1 MKRKWKDA
9 FPPVDDS
16 FERSMDRAFEV
27 IRKENRQVKKKVGIG
42 FILVAALVLVSA
54 TALAISVI
62 RYSPRQDAR
71 TRAHAAL
78 MEKYGLT
85 EEILTL
91 FNETMTGNGS
101 DWEINYD
108 LPVYAEYAGTYR
120 VVCSHGKVS
129 ATWSHDGETFD
140 AGGDLHDAVWG
151 APQLKH
157 MRQLYKTREDTLAH
171 YDELGTYYAM
181 SIEEKAAIDAP
192 LLELPRVIDI
202 LHIAPEDGDIQ
213 PDEAKALAQDEIL
226 RGYAED
232 RDALAEC
239 ECRVTFMLI
248 EEARVYELLFR
259 MNDKIEYDVRLRS
272 PSGEILSCQL
282 FNTSDRNESD
292 MSVEAVGDE
301 AYSTLPP
308 EKPSESDD
316 LCGDV
321 VDDESMSIEARAAL
335 HERMRKQG
343 GDPEQWNS
351 VLPETGDVSEADA
364 TSIAQTALLE
374 QFGVSPEKLSMMETE
389 VYCQIDYCFFDEP
402 TRSWFVRFV
411 DNTDDYQVYLR
422 ASDGT
427 VADVSNQGSA
437 LGIG

>member
-1 MKRKWKDA
+1 MKIKRKDA
-9 FPPVDDS
+9 FPPVDES

-27 IRKENRQVKKKVGIG
+27 IRKENCQVKKKVGIG

-54 TALAISVI
+54 TALAISMI

-71 TRAHAAL
+71 TQAHAAL

-129 ATWSHDGETFD
+129 ATWSHDGEAFD
-140 AGGDLHDAVWG
+140 TSGDLHDVVWG
-151 APQLKH
+151 VPQLEH
-157 MRQLYKTREDTLAH
+157 MRQLYKAHDEALARH
-171 YDELGTYYAM
+171 DELGTYSSL

-226 RGYAED
+226 RRYAED
-232 RDALAEC
+232 GDALAEC

-248 EEARVYELLFR
+248 EEAREYELLFR
-259 MNDKIEYDVRLRS
+259 MDDKIEYGVRLRS

-301 AYSTLPP
+301 AYSTDR
-308 EKPSESDD
+308 KS
-316 LCGDV
+316 V
-321 VDDESMSIEARAAL
+321 V
-335 HERMRKQG
+335 
-343 GDPEQWNS
+343 
-351 VLPETGDVSEADA
+351 
-364 TSIAQTALLE
+364 
-374 QFGVSPEKLSMMETE
+374 
-389 VYCQIDYCFFDEP
+389 
-402 TRSWFVRFV
+402 
-411 DNTDDYQVYLR
+411 
-422 ASDGT
+422 
-427 VADVSNQGSA
+427 
-437 LGIG
+437 

>member
-71 TRAHAAL
+71 TQAHAAL

-151 APQLKH
+151 APQMEH
-157 MRQLYKTREDTLAH
+157 MRQLYKTRNEALEH
-171 YDELGTYYAM
+171 YDELGTYSSL

-213 PDEAKALAQDEIL
+213 PGEAEALARDEIVC
-226 RGYAED
+226 RYAED

-248 EEARVYELLFR
+248 EEAREYELLFR
-259 MNDKIEYDVRLRS
+259 MDDKVWYDVRLCS
-272 PSGEILSCQL
+272 PKGEILSCQR
-282 FNTSDRNESD
+282 FDGSDQD
-292 MSVEAVGDE
+292 AGD
-301 AYSTLPP
+301 L
-308 EKPSESDD
+308 SEET
-316 LCGDV
+316 
-321 VDDESMSIEARAAL
+321 VDDEGMSIETRAAL
-335 HERMRKQG
+335 HEMMRKQG

-351 VLPETGDVSEADA
+351 VLPEANDVSESDA
-364 TSIAQTALLE
+364 ISIAQTALLE
-374 QFGVSPEKLSMMETE
+374 QFGVTPEKLSMMETE
-389 VYCQIDYCFFDEP
+389 IYCQIDYCLFDEP
-402 TRSWFVRFV
+402 TRSWFVRFT
-411 DNTDDYQVYLR
+411 DSTDDYQVYLR

-427 VADVSNQGSA
+427 VADVSNQGSV
-437 LGIG
+437 LGVG

>member
-9 FPPVDDS
+9 FPPVDES

-27 IRKENRQVKKKVGIG
+27 IRKENCQVKKKVGIG

-151 APQLKH
+151 APQMEH
-157 MRQLYKTREDTLAH
+157 MRQLYKTRNEALEH
-171 YDELGTYYAM
+171 YDELGTYSSL

-213 PDEAKALAQDEIL
+213 PGEAEALARDEIVC
-226 RGYAED
+226 RYAED

-239 ECRVTFMLI
+239 VCRVTFMLI
-248 EEARVYELLFR
+248 EEAREYELLFR
-259 MNDKIEYDVRLRS
+259 MDDKVWYDVRLCS
-272 PSGEILSCQL
+272 PKGEILSCQR
-282 FNTSDRNESD
+282 FDGSDQD
-292 MSVEAVGDE
+292 AGD
-301 AYSTLPP
+301 L
-308 EKPSESDD
+308 SEET
-316 LCGDV
+316 
-321 VDDESMSIEARAAL
+321 VDDEGMSIETRAAL
-335 HERMRKQG
+335 HEMMRKQG

-351 VLPETGDVSEADA
+351 VLPEANDVSESDA
-364 TSIAQTALLE
+364 ISIAQTALLE
-374 QFGVSPEKLSMMETE
+374 QFGVTPEKLSMMETE
-389 VYCQIDYCFFDEP
+389 IYCQIDYCLFDEP
-402 TRSWFVRFV
+402 TRSWFVRFT
-411 DNTDDYQVYLR
+411 DSTDDYQVYLR

-427 VADVSNQGSA
+427 VADVSNQGSV
-437 LGIG
+437 LGVG

>member
-1 MKRKWKDA
+1 MKIKWKDA
-9 FPPVDDS
+9 FPPVDES
-16 FERSMDRAFEV
+16 FERSMDCAFEV
-27 IRKENRQVKKKVGIG
+27 IRKENRKVKKKVGIG

-54 TALAISVI
+54 TALAISMI
-62 RYSPRQDAR
+62 HYSPRQDSR
-71 TRAHAAL
+71 NQAHAAL

-91 FNETMTGNGS
+91 FNETMIENGS
-101 DWEINYD
+101 DWEIDYD

-151 APQLKH
+151 ASQLEH
-157 MRQLYKTREDTLAH
+157 MCQLYKTRNEALEH
-171 YDELGTYYAM
+171 YDELGTYSSL

-213 PDEAKALAQDEIL
+213 PGEAEALARDEIVC
-226 RGYAED
+226 RYAED

-248 EEARVYELLFR
+248 EEAREYELLFR
-259 MNDKIEYDVRLRS
+259 MDDKVWYDVRLCS
-272 PSGEILSCQL
+272 PNGEILSCQR
-282 FNTSDRNESD
+282 FDGSDQGT
-292 MSVEAVGDE
+292 GD
-301 AYSTLPP
+301 L
-308 EKPSESDD
+308 SEET
-316 LCGDV
+316 
-321 VDDESMSIEARAAL
+321 VDDAELSIEARAAL
-335 HERMRKQG
+335 HDKMRKQG

-364 TSIAQTALLE
+364 ISIAQSALLE
-374 QFGVSPEKLSMMETE
+374 QFGVTPDKLAMMETE

-411 DNTDDYQVYLR
+411 DNVDDYQVYLR

>member
-9 FPPVDDS
+9 FPPVDES

-27 IRKENRQVKKKVGIG
+27 IRKGNRQVKKKVGIG

-54 TALAISVI
+54 AALAISVI

-91 FNETMTGNGS
+91 FNETITGNGS

-120 VVCSHGKVS
+120 VVCSHGKVA
-129 ATWSHDGETFD
+129 ATWSHDGETYD
-140 AGGDLHDAVWG
+140 KGGDLHDAVWG
-151 APQLKH
+151 ASQLEH
-157 MRQLYKTREDTLAH
+157 MRQLYKTRNEALEH
-171 YDELGTYYAM
+171 YDELGTYSSL

-213 PDEAKALAQDEIL
+213 PGEAEALARDEIL
-226 RGYAED
+226 HRFVED
-232 RDALAEC
+232 EEALAEC
-239 ECRVTFMLI
+239 ECKATFMLI
-248 EEARVYELLFR
+248 GEVREYELLFR
-259 MNDKIEYDVRLRS
+259 MDGQVWYDVRLCS
-272 PSGEILSCQL
+272 PNGEILSCQR
-282 FNTSDRNESD
+282 FDGSDQD
-292 MSVEAVGDE
+292 AGD
-301 AYSTLPP
+301 L
-308 EKPSESDD
+308 SEET
-316 LCGDV
+316 
-321 VDDESMSIEARAAL
+321 VDDEGMSIEARAAL

-364 TSIAQTALLE
+364 ISLAQSALLE
-374 QFGVSPEKLSMMETE
+374 QFGVTPDKLAMMETE

-411 DNTDDYQVYLR
+411 DNVDDYQVYLR

>member
-1 MKRKWKDA
+1 MKRQWKDA
-9 FPPVDDS
+9 FPPVDES

-27 IRKENRQVKKKVGIG
+27 IRKENCQVKKKVGIG

-71 TRAHAAL
+71 TQAHAAL

-108 LPVYAEYAGTYR
+108 MPVYAEYVGTYR
-120 VVCSHGKVS
+120 VISSRGKVA
-129 ATWSHDGETFD
+129 ATWSHDGETYD
-140 AGGDLHDAVWG
+140 ESGDLHDAVWG
-151 APQLKH
+151 TPQLKR

-171 YDELGTYYAM
+171 YNELGTYYAL

-226 RGYAED
+226 RRYAED
-232 RDALAEC
+232 GDALAEC

-248 EEARVYELLFR
+248 EEARDYELLFR
-259 MNDKIEYDVRLRS
+259 MDDKIEYGVRLRS
-272 PSGEILSCQL
+272 PSGEILSCQR
-282 FNTSDRNESD
+282 FDGSDQGT
-292 MSVEAVGDE
+292 GD
-301 AYSTLPP
+301 L
-308 EKPSESDD
+308 SEET
-316 LCGDV
+316 
-321 VDDESMSIEARAAL
+321 VDDAELSIEARAAL
-335 HERMRKQG
+335 HDKMRKQG

-389 VYCQIDYCFFDEP
+389 VYCQINYCFFDEP

-411 DNTDDYQVYLR
+411 DKTDDYQVYLR

>member
-1 MKRKWKDA
+1 MKIKWKDA
-9 FPPVDDS
+9 FPPVDES
-16 FERSMDRAFEV
+16 FERSMDCAFEV
-27 IRKENRQVKKKVGIG
+27 IRKENRKVKKKVGIG

-54 TALAISVI
+54 TALAISMI
-62 RYSPRQDAR
+62 HYSPRQDSR
-71 TRAHAAL
+71 NQVHAAL

-85 EEILTL
+85 EDILTL
-91 FNETMTGNGS
+91 FNETMIENGS
-101 DWEINYD
+101 DWEIDYD

-151 APQLKH
+151 APQMEH
-157 MRQLYKTREDTLAH
+157 MRQLYKTRNEALEH
-171 YDELGTYYAM
+171 YDELGTYSSL

-202 LHIAPEDGDIQ
+202 LHIAPEDGDIG

-226 RGYAED
+226 RRYAED
-232 RDALAEC
+232 RDALAGC

-248 EEARVYELLFR
+248 EEAREYELLFR
-259 MNDKIEYDVRLRS
+259 MDDKIEYDVRLRS
-272 PSGEILSCQL
+272 PNGEILSCQR
-282 FNTSDRNESD
+282 FDGSDQGT
-292 MSVEAVGDE
+292 GD
-301 AYSTLPP
+301 L
-308 EKPSESDD
+308 SEET
-316 LCGDV
+316 
-321 VDDESMSIEARAAL
+321 VDDAELSIEARAAL
-335 HERMRKQG
+335 HDKMRKQG

-364 TSIAQTALLE
+364 ISIAQSALLE
-374 QFGVSPEKLSMMETE
+374 QFGVTPDKLAMMETE

-411 DNTDDYQVYLR
+411 DNVDDYQVYLR

>member
-151 APQLKH
+151 APQMEH
-157 MRQLYKTREDTLAH
+157 MRQLYKTRNEALEH
-171 YDELGTYYAM
+171 YDELGTYSSL

-213 PDEAKALAQDEIL
+213 PGEAEALARDEIVC
-226 RGYAED
+226 RYAED

-239 ECRVTFMLI
+239 VCRVTFMLI
-248 EEARVYELLFR
+248 EEAREYELLFR
-259 MNDKIEYDVRLRS
+259 MDDKVWYDVRLCS
-272 PSGEILSCQL
+272 PKGEILSCQR
-282 FNTSDRNESD
+282 FDGSDQD
-292 MSVEAVGDE
+292 AGD
-301 AYSTLPP
+301 L
-308 EKPSESDD
+308 SEET
-316 LCGDV
+316 
-321 VDDESMSIEARAAL
+321 VDDEGMSIETRAAL
-335 HERMRKQG
+335 HEMMRKQG

-351 VLPETGDVSEADA
+351 VLPEANDVSESDA
-364 TSIAQTALLE
+364 ISIAQTALLE
-374 QFGVSPEKLSMMETE
+374 QFGVTPEKLSMMETE
-389 VYCQIDYCFFDEP
+389 IYCQIDYCLFDEP
-402 TRSWFVRFV
+402 TRSWFVRFT
-411 DNTDDYQVYLR
+411 DSTDDYQVYLR

-427 VADVSNQGSA
+427 VADVSNQGSV
-437 LGIG
+437 LGVG

>member
-9 FPPVDDS
+9 FPPVDES
-16 FERSMDRAFEV
+16 FERSMDCAFEV
-27 IRKENRQVKKKVGIG
+27 IRKENRKVKKKVGIG

-54 TALAISVI
+54 TALAISI
-62 RYSPRQDAR
+62 IHYSPRQGSR
-71 TRAHAAL
+71 NQAHAAL

-91 FNETMTGNGS
+91 FNETMIENGS
-101 DWEINYD
+101 DWEIDYD

-140 AGGDLHDAVWG
+140 TGGDLHDAVWG
-151 APQLKH
+151 ASQLEH
-157 MRQLYKTREDTLAH
+157 MRQLYKTRNEALEH
-171 YDELGTYYAM
+171 YDELGTYYAL

-202 LHIAPEDGDIQ
+202 LHIAPEDGDIG

-226 RGYAED
+226 RRYAED
-232 RDALAEC
+232 RDALAGC

-248 EEARVYELLFR
+248 EEAREYELLFR
-259 MNDKIEYDVRLRS
+259 MDDKIEYDVRLRS
-272 PSGEILSCQL
+272 PSGEILSCQR
-282 FNTSDRNESD
+282 FDGSEQGT
-292 MSVEAVGDE
+292 GD
-301 AYSTLPP
+301 L
-308 EKPSESDD
+308 SEET
-316 LCGDV
+316 
-321 VDDESMSIEARAAL
+321 VDDAELSIEARAAL
-335 HERMRKQG
+335 HDKMRKQG

-364 TSIAQTALLE
+364 ISIAQSALLE
-374 QFGVSPEKLSMMETE
+374 QFGVTPDKLAMMETE

-411 DNTDDYQVYLR
+411 DNVDDYQVYLR

>member
-9 FPPVDDS
+9 FPPVDES

-27 IRKENRQVKKKVGIG
+27 IRKENCQVKKKVGIG

-108 LPVYAEYAGTYR
+108 LPVYADYVGTYR
-120 VVCSHGKVS
+120 VVSSRGKVT
-129 ATWSHDGETFD
+129 ATWSHDGETYD
-140 AGGDLHDAVWG
+140 KGGDLHDAVWG
-151 APQLKH
+151 ASQLEH
-157 MRQLYKTREDTLAH
+157 MRQLYKAREETLAH
-171 YDELGTYYAM
+171 YDELGTYYAL

-213 PDEAKALAQDEIL
+213 PDEANALAQDEIL
-226 RGYAED
+226 RRYAED
-232 RDALAEC
+232 GDALAEC

-248 EEARVYELLFR
+248 EEAREYELLFR
-259 MNDKIEYDVRLRS
+259 MDDKIEYGVRLRS
-272 PSGEILSCQL
+272 PSGEILSCQR
-282 FNTSDRNESD
+282 FDGSDQGT
-292 MSVEAVGDE
+292 GD
-301 AYSTLPP
+301 L
-308 EKPSESDD
+308 SEET
-316 LCGDV
+316 
-321 VDDESMSIEARAAL
+321 VDDAELSIEARAAL
-335 HERMRKQG
+335 HDKMRKQG

-364 TSIAQTALLE
+364 ISIAQSALLE
-374 QFGVSPEKLSMMETE
+374 QFGVTPDKLAMMETE

-402 TRSWFVRFV
+402 TRSWFVRFA
-411 DNTDDYQVYLR
+411 DSTDDYQVYLR

-427 VADVSNQGSA
+427 VTDISNQGSV
-437 LGIG
+437 LGAG

>member
-1 MKRKWKDA
+1 MKRQWKDA

-42 FILVAALVLVSA
+42 FILVATLVLVSA
-54 TALAISVI
+54 TALAISMI
-62 RYSPRQDAR
+62 HYSPRQDSR
-71 TRAHAAL
+71 NQAHAAL

-91 FNETMTGNGS
+91 FNETMIENGS
-101 DWEINYD
+101 DWEIDYD

-151 APQLKH
+151 ASQLEH
-157 MRQLYKTREDTLAH
+157 MYQLYKTRNEALEH
-171 YDELGTYYAM
+171 YDELGTYSSL

-202 LHIAPEDGDIQ
+202 LHIAPEDGDIG
-213 PDEAKALAQDEIL
+213 PDEAKILAQDEIL
-226 RGYAED
+226 RRYTED
-232 RDALAEC
+232 RDALAGC

-248 EEARVYELLFR
+248 EEAREYELLFR
-259 MNDKIEYDVRLRS
+259 MDDKIEYDVRLRS
-272 PSGEILSCQL
+272 PSGEILSCQR
-282 FNTSDRNESD
+282 FDGSDQGT
-292 MSVEAVGDE
+292 GD
-301 AYSTLPP
+301 L
-308 EKPSESDD
+308 SEET
-316 LCGDV
+316 
-321 VDDESMSIEARAAL
+321 VDDAELSIEARAAL
-335 HERMRKQG
+335 HDKMRKQG

-364 TSIAQTALLE
+364 ISLAQSALLE
-374 QFGVSPEKLSMMETE
+374 QFGVTPDKLAMMETE

-411 DNTDDYQVYLR
+411 DNVDDYQVYLR

-427 VADVSNQGSA
+427 VTDISNQGSV
-437 LGIG
+437 LGAG

>member
-42 FILVAALVLVSA
+42 FILVATLVLVSA
-54 TALAISVI
+54 TALAISMI
-62 RYSPRQDAR
+62 HYSPRQDSR
-71 TRAHAAL
+71 NQAHAAL

-91 FNETMTGNGS
+91 FNETMIENGS
-101 DWEINYD
+101 DWEIDYD

-151 APQLKH
+151 ASQLEH
-157 MRQLYKTREDTLAH
+157 MYQLYKTRNEALEH
-171 YDELGTYYAM
+171 YDELGTYSSL

-202 LHIAPEDGDIQ
+202 LHIAPEDGDIG
-213 PDEAKALAQDEIL
+213 PDEAKILAQDEIL
-226 RGYAED
+226 RRYTED
-232 RDALAEC
+232 RDALAGC

-248 EEARVYELLFR
+248 EEAREYELLFR
-259 MNDKIEYDVRLRS
+259 MDDKIEYDVRLRS
-272 PSGEILSCQL
+272 PSGEILSCQR
-282 FNTSDRNESD
+282 FDGSDQGT
-292 MSVEAVGDE
+292 GD
-301 AYSTLPP
+301 L
-308 EKPSESDD
+308 SEET
-316 LCGDV
+316 
-321 VDDESMSIEARAAL
+321 VDDAELSIEARAAL
-335 HERMRKQG
+335 HDKMRKQG

-364 TSIAQTALLE
+364 ISLAQSALLE
-374 QFGVSPEKLSMMETE
+374 QFGVTPDKLAMMETE
-389 VYCQIDYCFFDEP
+389 VYCQIGYCFFDEP
-402 TRSWFVRFV
+402 TRSWYVRFA
-411 DNTDDYQVYLR
+411 DNVDDYQVYLR

-427 VADVSNQGSA
+427 VTDISNQGSV
-437 LGIG
+437 LGAG

>member
-1 MKRKWKDA
+1 MKRQWKDA

-42 FILVAALVLVSA
+42 FILVATLVLVSA
-54 TALAISVI
+54 TALAISMI
-62 RYSPRQDAR
+62 HYSPRQDSR
-71 TRAHAAL
+71 NQAHAAL

-91 FNETMTGNGS
+91 FNETMIENGS
-101 DWEINYD
+101 DWEIDYD

-151 APQLKH
+151 ASQLEH
-157 MRQLYKTREDTLAH
+157 MYQLYKTRNEALEH
-171 YDELGTYYAM
+171 YDELGTYSSL

-202 LHIAPEDGDIQ
+202 LHIAPEDGDIG
-213 PDEAKALAQDEIL
+213 PDEAKILAQDEIL
-226 RGYAED
+226 RRYTED
-232 RDALAEC
+232 RDALAGC

-248 EEARVYELLFR
+248 EEAREYELLFR
-259 MNDKIEYDVRLRS
+259 MDDKIEYDVRLRS
-272 PSGEILSCQL
+272 PSGEILSCQR
-282 FNTSDRNESD
+282 FDGSDQGT
-292 MSVEAVGDE
+292 GD
-301 AYSTLPP
+301 L
-308 EKPSESDD
+308 SEET
-316 LCGDV
+316 
-321 VDDESMSIEARAAL
+321 VDDAELSIEARAAL
-335 HERMRKQG
+335 HDKMRKQG

-364 TSIAQTALLE
+364 ISLAQSALLE
-374 QFGVSPEKLSMMETE
+374 QFGVTPDKLAMMETE

-402 TRSWFVRFV
+402 TRSWYVRFA
-411 DNTDDYQVYLR
+411 DNVDDYQVYLR

-427 VADVSNQGSA
+427 VTDISNQGSV
-437 LGIG
+437 LGAG

>member
-1 MKRKWKDA
+1 MKRQWKDA

-42 FILVAALVLVSA
+42 FILVATLVLVSA
-54 TALAISVI
+54 TALAISMI
-62 RYSPRQDAR
+62 HYSPRQDSR
-71 TRAHAAL
+71 NQAHAAL

-91 FNETMTGNGS
+91 FNETMIENGS
-101 DWEINYD
+101 DWEIDYD

-151 APQLKH
+151 ASQLEH
-157 MRQLYKTREDTLAH
+157 MYQLYKTRNEALEH
-171 YDELGTYYAM
+171 YDELGTYSSL

-202 LHIAPEDGDIQ
+202 LHIAPEDGDIG
-213 PDEAKALAQDEIL
+213 PDEAKILAQDEIL
-226 RGYAED
+226 RRYTED
-232 RDALAEC
+232 RDALAGC

-248 EEARVYELLFR
+248 EEAREYELLFR
-259 MNDKIEYDVRLRS
+259 MDDKIEYDVHLRS
-272 PSGEILSCQL
+272 PSGEILSCQR
-282 FNTSDRNESD
+282 FDGSDQGT
-292 MSVEAVGDE
+292 GD
-301 AYSTLPP
+301 L
-308 EKPSESDD
+308 SEET
-316 LCGDV
+316 
-321 VDDESMSIEARAAL
+321 VDDAELSIEARAAL
-335 HERMRKQG
+335 HDKMRKQG

-364 TSIAQTALLE
+364 ISLAQSALLE
-374 QFGVSPEKLSMMETE
+374 QFGVTPDKLAMMETE

-402 TRSWFVRFV
+402 TRSWYVRFA
-411 DNTDDYQVYLR
+411 DNVDDYQVYLR

-427 VADVSNQGSA
+427 VTDISNQGSV
-437 LGIG
+437 LGAG

>member
-9 FPPVDDS
+9 FPPVDES

-27 IRKENRQVKKKVGIG
+27 IRKGNRQVKKKVGIG

-54 TALAISVI
+54 AALAISVI

-91 FNETMTGNGS
+91 FNETITGNGS

-120 VVCSHGKVS
+120 VVCSHGKVA
-129 ATWSHDGETFD
+129 ATWSHDGETYD
-140 AGGDLHDAVWG
+140 KGGDLHDAVWG
-151 APQLKH
+151 ASQLEH
-157 MRQLYKTREDTLAH
+157 MRQLYKTRNEALEH
-171 YDELGTYYAM
+171 YDELGTYSSL

-213 PDEAKALAQDEIL
+213 PGEAEALARDEIL
-226 RGYAED
+226 HRFVED
-232 RDALAEC
+232 EEALAEC
-239 ECRVTFMLI
+239 ECKATFMLI
-248 EEARVYELLFR
+248 GEVREYELLFR
-259 MNDKIEYDVRLRS
+259 MDGQVWYDVRLCS
-272 PSGEILSCQL
+272 PNGEILSCQR
-282 FNTSDRNESD
+282 FDGSDQD
-292 MSVEAVGDE
+292 AGD
-301 AYSTLPP
+301 L
-308 EKPSESDD
+308 SEET
-316 LCGDV
+316 
-321 VDDESMSIEARAAL
+321 VDDEGMSIEARAAL

-364 TSIAQTALLE
+364 ISLAQSALLE
-374 QFGVSPEKLSMMETE
+374 QFGVTPDKLAMMETE

-411 DNTDDYQVYLR
+411 DNVDDYQVYLR

-427 VADVSNQGSA
+427 VTDISNQGSV
-437 LGIG
+437 LGAG